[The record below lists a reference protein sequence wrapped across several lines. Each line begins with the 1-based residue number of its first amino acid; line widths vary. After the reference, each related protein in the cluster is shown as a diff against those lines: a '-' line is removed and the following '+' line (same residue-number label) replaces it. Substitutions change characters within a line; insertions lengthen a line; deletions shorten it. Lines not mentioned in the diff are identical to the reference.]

1 MESSTPDVHSAAANT
16 APIARPSIPAS
27 RAYFEKI
34 DGLRALAIGF
44 VLVEH
49 FAPSVGHRV
58 TAGYFG
64 VDLFFVISGFL
75 VTNILLRSRGSFLSA
90 YGKFLARRTLRIFPL
105 YYLVLGFLLVVGYQP
120 ARDQILYLAS
130 YTYNYA
136 WVALALPTGS
146 LTHFWSLALEEQFYL
161 IWPPI
166 VLSLRRWPRILFT
179 GTCLVASACFF
190 QLVTS
195 WFEAVVPYNYV
206 GLYPRAGSLALGAI
220 GALLQRRQVFLDALF
235 RNLLLEWI
243 VLVAMVATLITTYDL
258 KLVVLGFGS
267 LYLVLKAAHSEFQSI
282 ALNRLLV
289 HPWMLHVG
297 RVSYGI
303 YILHV
308 PIGLFLTDHL
318 VAPWWMA
325 IDFDGLG
332 AFSWIRHALWV
343 VLLPA
348 YAAVSVAAAT
358 LSHRFLEKPILS
370 LKDRFFR

>member
-1 MESSTPDVHSAAANT
+1 MEPNPTHATGATRPPSAES
-16 APIARPSIPAS
+16 PS

-75 VTNILLRSRGSFLSA
+75 VTGILLGARGSFASA
-90 YGKFLARRTLRIFPL
+90 YGKFVARRTLRIFPL
-105 YYLVLGFLLVVGYQP
+105 YYLVLALLVAAGHAP
-120 ARDQILYLAS
+120 AREQILYLAT

-136 WVALALPTGS
+136 WIALELPTGY

-166 VLSLRRWPRILFT
+166 VLALRRWPRILFAGT
-179 GTCLVASACFF
+179 GLIALACFF

-195 WFEAVVPYNYV
+195 HFESVAPFNYV
-206 GLYPRAGSLALGAI
+206 GLFPRAGSLALGAL
-220 GALLQRRQVFLDALF
+220 GALLQRRPAFLDALF
-235 RNLLLEWI
+235 RNLLLEWL
-243 VLVAMVATLITTYDL
+243 VLAGMAASLVTTYDL
-258 KLVVLGFGS
+258 KLVVLGVGS
-267 LYLVLKAAHSEFQSI
+267 LYLVLKAAHSEFQSTT
-282 ALNRLLV
+282 LNRLLS
-289 HPWMLHVG
+289 HPWVLHVG

-308 PIGLFLTDHL
+308 PLGLWLTDIL
-318 VAPWWMA
+318 VAPWWMG
-325 IDFDGLG
+325 IDFESLG
-332 AFSWIRHALWV
+332 AFSWVRHALWV
-343 VLLPA
+343 LLLPL
-348 YAAVSVAAAT
+348 YGGLSILAAT
-358 LSHRFLEKPILS
+358 LSHRFLEGPILS
-370 LKDRFFR
+370 LKDRWFR

>member
-1 MESSTPDVHSAAANT
+1 MEASTPKTTD
-16 APIARPSIPAS
+16 S

-49 FAPSVGHRV
+49 FAPTVGHRV

-75 VTNILLRSRGSFLSA
+75 VTNILLRARGSFLSA

-105 YYLVLGFLLVVGYQP
+105 YYLVLGSLLLVGYQP
-120 ARDQILYLAS
+120 ARDQILYLAT

-136 WVALALPTGS
+136 WVALALPTGY

-166 VLSLRRWPRILFT
+166 VLSLRRWPRILFAGT
-179 GTCLVASACFF
+179 GLVAAACFF

-195 WFEAVVPYNYV
+195 RIEAVTPYNYV
-206 GLYPRAGSLALGAI
+206 GLFPRAGSLALGAI
-220 GALLQRRQVFLDALF
+220 GALLQRRPAFLEGLF

-243 VLVAMVATLITTYDL
+243 VLAGMAATLLTTYDL
-258 KLVVLGFGS
+258 KLVVLGIGS
-267 LYLVLKAAHSEFQSI
+267 LYLVLKAAHSEFQSV

-308 PIGLFLTDHL
+308 PIGLFLTDHV

-325 IDFDGLG
+325 IDFDALG

-343 VLLPA
+343 ILLPS
-348 YAAVSVAAAT
+348 YAALSIAAAT
-358 LSHRFLEKPILS
+358 LSHRFLETPILA